1 MKGTCL
7 CGAVRYEVIGTPTAF
22 DLCHCSRCREAS
34 GSAFIAELV
43 FEAAEIEWVSP
54 LRTDSR
60 QPVSKICWCVK
71 TFGEMMNVPKR
82 LEPTGFFSFAPACAG
97 RFGRMR
103 IGGSS
108 KIARTAEGCVRP
120 FTCLVPAWAMVWYG
134 SSTWIRQD

>member
-1 MKGTCL
+1 MPLSAGRAQKD
-7 CGAVRYEVIGTPTAF
+7 EN
-22 DLCHCSRCREAS
+22 HSRKRH
-34 GSAFIAELV
+34 F
-43 FEAAEIEWVSP
+43 SP

-97 RFGRMR
+97 RFGWMR

-108 KIARTAEGCVRP
+108 KIARTAEGCVRR
-120 FTCLVPAWAMVWYG
+120 FTCLVPAWPAWDTKAQGWLRGEDLNLRPSGYEPEYARRG
-134 SSTWIRQD
+134 IANLGTSTL